1 MTIPFKG
8 GIYSESERN
17 SKLVTDIDKFK
28 DRYIDSD
35 PLNNITVRFPG
46 FSFETFDRNFFILL
60 SKSVKIDFNIRWEMK
75 ADYLSFDFYNST
87 IYWPLLLWLNNV
99 PVMEEFTRELGHI
112 YVPSWE
118 SILELTQ
125 FKDND
130 NKLHPYKEPEE
141 TNFENIK
148 YYKKYPLNAREINL
162 IASNANLRDTT
173 SAVSTTTETV
183 EREDIFTLD
192 STNISNK
199 YIDLLEIPNNTS
211 SITLYLNN
219 YSISQRFGYDYT
231 LVANGDNELR
241 RISWKYSDILE
252 NSPGSQIPISAGMRN
267 FIKVSDTLK
276 IKYLTTTITI
286 G

>member
-1 MTIPFKG
+1 MSFKA

-28 DRYIDSD
+28 DRYIVSD
-35 PLNNITVRFPG
+35 PINNITVRFPG
-46 FSFETFDRNFFILL
+46 FDIRTFERNFFILL
-60 SKSVKIDFNIRWEMK
+60 SKSVKIDFNVRWESRP
-75 ADYLSFDFYNST
+75 DYCSYDFYKST

-99 PVMEEFTRELGHI
+99 PVIEEFTKELGHI

-118 SILELTQ
+118 SILELTRY
-125 FKDND
+125 KNND
-130 NKLHPYKEPEE
+130 SKLHEYSENEPINNEI
-141 TNFENIK
+141 IK

-162 IASNANLRDTT
+162 INSNINLRDTT
-173 SAVSTTTETV
+173 SSVNIITEIV
-183 EREDIFTLD
+183 EREDIFNLD

-219 YSISQRFGYDYT
+219 YSISQRYGYDYT
-231 LVANGDNELR
+231 LVANEDDELR
-241 RISWKYSDILE
+241 RISWLYKDVLE

-267 FIKVSDTLK
+267 FIKVGDIIK
-276 IKYLTTTITI
+276 VKYLTTIVTI